1 MSKTIIL
8 KEYLKSTSLVTRQS
22 VRDLFDMIQKSNDKV
37 IILDF
42 KDMEFASRSF
52 FDELNEKQSK
62 LLDKKVEF
70 INLNPDLQKLSEFVT
85 SSSKAKSHS
94 YSSVASAEVITI

>member
-1 MSKTIIL
+1 MSKTIDL

-22 VRDLFDMIQKSNDKV
+22 VRDLFDMIEKSEDKI

-42 KDMEFASRSF
+42 QDMEFASRSF
-52 FDELNEKQSK
+52 FDELNDKQSK
-62 LLDKKVEF
+62 SNKKVEF
-70 INLNPDLQKLSEFVT
+70 VNLNLDLQKLSEFVAN
-85 SSSKAKSHS
+85 SSKAKSHS